1 MVEVPEELRE
11 VADAVKEFF
20 EGLGLKPSVDKPQVD
35 VDGSLFVA
43 IEFNNAR
50 LSEEDFE
57 RFVDM
62 LDSLGFYHAN
72 GAKNQVSNFL
82 MYKRWL
88 VYDEYRQPS
97 TGVTVFIKYF
107 ETKSVTTSIDLDYI
121 IVRVETP
128 QQAVTQG

>member
-1 MVEVPEELRE
+1 VVEVPEELRE
-11 VADAVKEFF
+11 VVDAVKEFF
-20 EGLGLKPSVDKPQVD
+20 KDLGLKPSVDKPRVD
-35 VDGSLFVA
+35 VDGSVFVA
-43 IEFNNAR
+43 IEFNDAR

-72 GAKNQVSNFL
+72 GAENQVASFL

-97 TGVTVFIKYF
+97 TGITVFIKYF
-107 ETKSVTTSIDLDYI
+107 ETRSIKTSVDLDYI
-121 IVRVETP
+121 IVRTEAP
-128 QQAVTQG
+128 QQAVTQ

>member
-1 MVEVPEELRE
+1 MVEAPEELRE
-11 VADAVKEFF
+11 VVDAVKEFF
-20 EGLGLKPSVDKPQVD
+20 VGLGLKPVIDKPQVD
-35 VDGSLFVA
+35 ADGSLFVT
-43 IEFNNAR
+43 IEFGDAR

-72 GAKNQVSNFL
+72 GAENQVSGFL

-88 VYDEYRQPS
+88 VYDEYRHSS

-107 ETKSVTTSIDLDYI
+107 MTKSVKTTVDLDYI
-121 IVRVETP
+121 IVRAVAL
-128 QQAVTQG
+128 QQAVTQ